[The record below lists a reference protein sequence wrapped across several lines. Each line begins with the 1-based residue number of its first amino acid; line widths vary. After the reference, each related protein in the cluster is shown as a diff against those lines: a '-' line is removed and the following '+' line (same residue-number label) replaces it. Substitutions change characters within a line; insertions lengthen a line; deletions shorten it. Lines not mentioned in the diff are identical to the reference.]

1 MLNLVEW
8 RMLATLLTAA
18 RPELFTPL
26 GAIHDRGD
34 LTMTHDGSN
43 GGSGAPRRRGR
54 LAGVA
59 LASVVSV
66 AALVAAGCGGS
77 SSNKSANEAYANSV
91 CTAVGT
97 WEEQVKSIATDFSG
111 GISKAT
117 LQSKITQVQAATKTL
132 TTEIKAVPAPNS
144 SEGKAAKQQLDQLST
159 DITTTISS
167 AKSAVDQLQGNA
179 SVATITAAVATLAPQ
194 VKDLATEA
202 TSAISTLK
210 SAGGSLGSA
219 FKNTSSCKSLG

>member
-59 LASVVSV
+59 LASAVSV
-66 AALVAAGCGGS
+66 ATLVAAGCGGS

-179 SVATITAAVATLAPQ
+179 SVATITAAVTTLAPQ

-219 FKNTSSCKSLG
+219 FKDTSSCKSLG